1 MDNTSIRRI
10 LLIAG
15 EYPPYMFGGG
25 ATFMYHLSRGLSKK
39 GLDVTVIALKL
50 VPRLTTEIYMENIA
64 PRLKVIRVSI
74 PSFAYPRHEFF
85 QLRAQQV
92 VSKLIQT
99 HDIIHMNTG
108 LYHPWLK
115 RVIKYSGRPA
125 VVTIHGD
132 SVLDAII
139 SIKCSTLAE
148 IEMKL
153 YNSLYMLESYLS
165 LKKEINDLYPVFV
178 SRSIYETLSRRFN
191 IKHYSIIY
199 NGIDFDFIDSA
210 LRTPPRTT
218 LYNVLRSVKERG
230 YKVLLYASRFYPR
243 KNHVALIPLMHSI
256 LKTRNPRALLILTSD
271 GPLWDSIRQKIA
283 KSNLLSRIILAGKLA
298 YDEVLRITS
307 LADVIVFPSLYEAH
321 PISIVEALYLRK
333 PVVTFNLPYVKELD
347 ECCKG
352 LNIHIADS
360 FSEFIEKTL
369 ELLASE
375 KLIDI
380 ADNDE
385 CLFRTFNVERMVES
399 YLDVYNRVQNLNMN
413 K

>member
-1 MDNTSIRRI
+1 MDNTSIRRV

-15 EYPPYMFGGG
+15 EYPPYIFGGG

-39 GLDVTVIALKL
+39 GFDVTVVALKL
-50 VPRLTTEIYMENIA
+50 IPRLTTEIYMENVV
-64 PRLKVIRVSI
+64 PRLKVIRASI

-85 QLRAQQV
+85 QLRAQHI

-108 LYHPWLK
+108 LYHPWLR
-115 RVIKYSGRPA
+115 RVIKYSSRPA

-148 IEMKL
+148 IKMKL

-178 SRSIYETLSRRFN
+178 SRSIYETLSSRFN
-191 IKHYSIIY
+191 ITHYSIIY

-218 LYNVLRSVKERG
+218 LYNVLRSIKEHG
-230 YKVLLYASRFYPR
+230 YKVMLYASRFYPR
-243 KNHVALIPLMHSI
+243 KNHIALIPLMHSI
-256 LKTRNPRALLILTSD
+256 LKMRNPRVLLVLTSD
-271 GPLWDSIRQKIA
+271 GPLWGSIRQKIA
-283 KSNLLSRIILAGKLA
+283 ELNLLSRIILTGKLA

-333 PVVTFNLPYVKELD
+333 PVVTFNLPYVKELN

-352 LNIHIADS
+352 LNIHVANS
-360 FSEFIEKTL
+360 FSEFIEKTF

-375 KLIDI
+375 KPTDI
-380 ADNDE
+380 TNNNE
-385 CLFRTFNVERMVES
+385 CLFKMFSVERMVES
-399 YLDVYNRVQNLNMN
+399 YLNVYNNVRNLNID